1 MIIVN
6 KLGTF
11 FSNFD
16 HYMFLDLDICTLVQ
30 YLIY

>member
-16 HYMFLDLDICTLVQ
+16 HCMLLDLALVQ